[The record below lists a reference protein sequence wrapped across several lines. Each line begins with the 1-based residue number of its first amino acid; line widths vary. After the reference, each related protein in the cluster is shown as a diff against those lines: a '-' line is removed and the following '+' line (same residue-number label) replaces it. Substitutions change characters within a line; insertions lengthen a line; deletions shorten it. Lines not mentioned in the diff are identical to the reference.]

1 MAENQLPV
9 LTLDFSDEKIKKL
22 EEIAEKFKAGF
33 AVGPGGFPVAE
44 QKAIPGNNSQPQR
57 IKETE
62 STFDKFMKSLDKEG
76 KATLKTFTLIDK
88 TLQQTTSTLKGLF
101 STTISWGVKIAGL
114 AAGSSFLGYDMLAK
128 HAADQLKLF
137 QGLNMS
143 PGQVRAADSVY
154 GSRFSSVD
162 EVEQVLAKAQSDPT
176 SKEYAA
182 ISSFG
187 LNPALGTSQNLPL
200 FYQKMD
206 EVQKRYGANALAML
220 KGSGLG
226 WFGTSYLNEIKA
238 NSDILPILPQQYA
251 ERSKTLDSELGPGT
265 LQSFQNLSST
275 FENNGDQIVFTFLN
289 ALKILNPAIT
299 RLSNTLTAD
308 IDKFINGN
316 GKRLFSDIATG
327 LTELGHWLDSQQF
340 QQDLTDFEKAIKEFV
355 SAVGDAARWILKL
368 TGKEDAKKDD
378 KGNFVFDSKADALFA
393 LNSKDPKKQA
403 AARDYLNKNS
413 YFLKKDPLTA
423 SVESSNDGINS
434 NNGVREWPSW
444 ANWLHGGRQGR
455 LLLPARGIRNNNPG
469 NLNFVGQA
477 GASLED
483 GPNGRFAVFPTMI
496 SGIAALDKQLS
507 LYMKRGKDTIDS
519 IVKTYAPGS
528 DHNNVAAYERYLSEV
543 MHIGINQKIDPTSSS
558 QMLSL
563 IRGIIGMEN
572 GQQGNLISSSDI
584 LAAMAMNRGQSLPPG
599 AGRQEPVRIEIVQ
612 VPGSDIA
619 ASVRGINQYPG

>member
-22 EEIAEKFKAGF
+22 EEIAEKFRAGF
-33 AVGPGGFPVAE
+33 AVGPGGFPVVE

-57 IKETE
+57 MKETE

-76 KATLKTFTLIDK
+76 NATLKTFTLIDK

-101 STTISWGVKIAGL
+101 KTTISWGTKL
-114 AAGSSFLGYDMLAK
+114 AALAVGGPFGYDVMAR
-128 HAADQLKLF
+128 HITSQLLNA
-137 QGLNMS
+137 QGLNMTF
-143 PGQVRAADSVY
+143 GQTQAAASVY
-154 GSRFSSVD
+154 GTRFSATGSIEQMLATAQANPNSEEYKAVTAMGLDARLGAAENLPKFFAKVD
-162 EVEQVLAKAQSDPT
+162 EIRKQ
-176 SKEYAA
+176 
-182 ISSFG
+182 
-187 LNPALGTSQNLPL
+187 
-200 FYQKMD
+200 
-206 EVQKRYGANALAML
+206 YGGNALAVLQSMRVP
-220 KGSGLG
+220 LG
-226 WFGTSYLNEIKA
+226 AGDLNQIAA
-238 NSDILPILPQQYA
+238 NSDNLKSLQKQYQ
-251 ERSKTLDSELGPGT
+251 G
-265 LQSFQNLSST
+265 QSTDRDREINSGVLVGFQNVDSNLMT
-275 FENNGDQIVFTFLN
+275 NAQGIYNTFL
-289 ALKILNPAIT
+289 AAVSRLNPAISS
-299 RLSNTLTAD
+299 LSDTITDD
-308 IDKFINGN
+308 IKGFLGGPN
-316 GKRLFSDIATG
+316 GKKLFSDVSTG
-327 LTELGHWLDSQQF
+327 LTELGKWLDSKQF
-340 QQDLTDFEKAIKEFV
+340 QQDLTDFEKAIKELV

-434 NNGVREWPSW
+434 NSGVREWPSW
-444 ANWLHGGRQGR
+444 VNWLHGGRQGR

-528 DHNNVAAYERYLSEV
+528 DHNNVAAYERYLSDV
-543 MHIGINQKIDPTSSS
+543 MHIGINQKIDPTSGS

-584 LAAMAMNRGQSLPPG
+584 LAAMAMNRGQPLPPG
-599 AGRQEPVRIEIVQ
+599 AGRQDPVRIEIVQ
-612 VPGSDIA
+612 TPGSDIA
-619 ASVRGINQYPG
+619 ANVKGVNQSPG

>member
-9 LTLDFSDEKIKKL
+9 LTLDFSDEKIKRL

-76 KATLKTFTLIDK
+76 KATLKTFTLINK
-88 TLQQTTSTLKGLF
+88 TLKTTTSTLKGLF
-101 STTISWGVKIAGL
+101 KTTISWGTKL
-114 AAGSSFLGYDMLAK
+114 AALAVGGPFGYDVMAR
-128 HAADQLKLF
+128 HITSQLLNA
-137 QGLNMS
+137 QGLNMTF
-143 PGQVRAADSVY
+143 GQTQTAASVY
-154 GSRFSSVD
+154 GTRFSATGSIEQMLATAQANPNSEAYQAVNALGLDARLGAGENLPKFFAKVD
-162 EVEQVLAKAQSDPT
+162 EIRKQS
-176 SKEYAA
+176 
-182 ISSFG
+182 G
-187 LNPALGTSQNLPL
+187 G
-200 FYQKMD
+200 
-206 EVQKRYGANALAML
+206 NALAML
-220 KGSGLG
+220 QSMKVPLGSGD
-226 WFGTSYLNEIKA
+226 LNQIAA
-238 NSDILPILPQQYA
+238 NSDNLKSLQKQYQ
-251 ERSKTLDSELGPGT
+251 E
-265 LQSFQNLSST
+265 QSAARDREINSGVLVGFQNVDSNLLT
-275 FENNGDQIVFTFLN
+275 NAQGIYNTFL
-289 ALKILNPAIT
+289 AAVSRLNPAIIK
-299 RLSNTLTAD
+299 LSDALTDD
-308 IDKFINGN
+308 IKGFLGGPN
-316 GKRLFSDIATG
+316 GKRLFTDISDG
-327 LTELGHWLDSQQF
+327 LTELGNWLKSDQF
-340 QQDLTDFEKAIKEFV
+340 QQDLTDFEKAIKELV

-434 NNGVREWPSW
+434 NSGVREWPSW

-469 NLNFVGQA
+469 NLNFAGQE

-528 DHNNVAAYERYLSEV
+528 DHNNVAEYERYLSEV
-543 MHIGINQKIDPTSSS
+543 MHIGINQKIDPTSGS

-563 IRGIIGMEN
+563 MRGIIGMEN

-584 LAAMAMNRGQSLPPG
+584 LAAMAMNRGQPLPPG

-612 VPGSDIA
+612 TPGSDIA
-619 ASVRGINQYPG
+619 ANVKGVNQYPG